1 MQIIAHVD
9 MDAFFAAIEQRDNPR
24 LKGKPVIIGGSRH
37 RPRGVVSTC
46 SYEAR
51 KYGVHSAMP
60 IAQAVRLCP
69 HGIFLPGNMAKY
81 RQVSS
86 ELQQIFASFTEIFEP
101 VSIDEAYLDLTERYQ
116 EYASLWQ
123 LGLTLKKTIQDQ
135 LGLTASVG
143 IASTKSAAKM
153 GSNLNKPD
161 GLTIILPEDFDRII
175 GSLPVRSLH
184 GVGAKTAER
193 LDKLGI
199 RTVLDIRS
207 FGRKAMISQFGKLGD
222 WIYNLSCGIDPRPVE
237 PRQTRKS
244 IGREITFDRDLHNEV
259 EIKETLKQLA
269 ADISRSLQA
278 HQLWGETITLK
289 LRSPDFTT
297 TTHSLSV
304 NPGINSADE
313 ILQAALVLL
322 DREWTS
328 FNPSQREPLRLV
340 GISVSNLTE
349 NRQLN
354 LFTPPREAKVDKL
367 LAELNQ
373 QFGKGIIT
381 TGHLPNTPDSNTQD

>member
-1 MQIIAHVD
+1 MRIIAHVD

-60 IAQAVRLCP
+60 LAQAVRLCP

-81 RQVSS
+81 RQVSA
-86 ELQQIFASFTEIFEP
+86 ELQQIFASFTDLYEP
-101 VSIDEAYLDLTERYQ
+101 ISIDEAYLDLTDRYR
-116 EYASLWQ
+116 EYSSLWQ
-123 LGLTLKKTIQDQ
+123 LGLALKKAIRDQ
-135 LGLTASVG
+135 LDLTASVG
-143 IASTKSAAKM
+143 IAATKSAAKM
-153 GSNLNKPD
+153 GSTLHKPD

-175 GSLPVRSLH
+175 GPLPVRSLH

-193 LDKLGI
+193 LENLGI
-199 RTVLDIRS
+199 RTVLDIRR
-207 FGRKAMISQFGKLGD
+207 FGRKAMISHFGKLGD

-244 IGREITFDRDLHNEV
+244 VGRETTFDSDLNDEA
-259 EIKETLKQLA
+259 EIKKTLKELA
-269 ADISRSLQA
+269 ADVSRRLQA
-278 HQLWGETITLK
+278 HHLWGETITLK
-289 LRSPDFTT
+289 LRDPDFTT

-304 NPGINSADE
+304 NYGINSADE
-313 ILQAALVLL
+313 ISQAALVLL
-322 DREWTS
+322 DRAWASIEP
-328 FNPSQREPLRLV
+328 NRRKPLRLV
-340 GISVSNLTE
+340 GISVSNLSE

-354 LFTPPREAKVDKL
+354 LFTPPRESKVDRL
-367 LAELNQ
+367 LVDLNQ
-373 QFGKGIIT
+373 QFGKGVIT
-381 TGHLPNTPDSNTQD
+381 TGHLSPHDKRS